1 LKEGGNVNEKAEA
14 ADVPTQDERIMAAL
28 AHVTVIWPTLGMI
41 APIVIW
47 GTQREKS
54 PFVRF
59 QALQAAAYQFILI
72 LGGLVAGVCYVCS
85 FFSIPLTA
93 VFTIPFEEE
102 AVGLCVP
109 FFTFSCTFGLLF
121 LLMLFWL
128 AYIGYG
134 IFGAV
139 SALQGQDFRY
149 VFLGSWLERYLEQA

>member
-1 LKEGGNVNEKAEA
+1 MNEKAEA

-54 PFVRF
+54 PFVGF

>member
-1 LKEGGNVNEKAEA
+1 MNEKAEA

-54 PFVRF
+54 PFVGF

-85 FFSIPLTA
+85 FFSIPFTA
-93 VFTIPFEEE
+93 MCPIFHLLLHLRPAISPDVIL
-102 AVGLCVP
+102 AGLYRVRHLRCR
-109 FFTFSCTFGLLF
+109 
-121 LLMLFWL
+121 
-128 AYIGYG
+128 
-134 IFGAV
+134 FGAPGARLSV
-139 SALQGQDFRY
+139 RFP
-149 VFLGSWLERYLEQA
+149 WLLA